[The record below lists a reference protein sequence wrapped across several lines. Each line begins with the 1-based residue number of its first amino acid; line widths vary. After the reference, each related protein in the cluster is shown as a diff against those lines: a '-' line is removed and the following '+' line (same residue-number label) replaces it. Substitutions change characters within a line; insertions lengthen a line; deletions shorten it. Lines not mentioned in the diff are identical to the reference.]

1 MGDKMLLIDEII
13 EDYSLR
19 KEIVSQVEH
28 SYDIEMSEH
37 DSAFLCGLI
46 KKHAPKKILE
56 IGVAAGGTTA
66 IILKCLEQNEEPY
79 QMYSVDIN
87 SFYYRKP
94 QEKCGYLAE
103 GTIKKLKHGT
113 HQFLFG
119 TGIASHLDNIGNEID
134 FVILDTTHSLPGE
147 MLDFLVIF
155 PFLSKGAVV
164 CLHDIALSQ
173 YKVYAEH
180 SYCTAILLSAVS
192 GDKMI
197 NLKALEDDEY
207 SYPNIG
213 AFRLTDE
220 TKPSL
225 ANLFIALT
233 LRWQYFPSS
242 EEMDKYHKII
252 YKYYDKQLCTM
263 FDKAVKMNAI
273 RIINNKF
280 KELCTFSPNTR
291 VLVYGA
297 GVVGR
302 SLLGLIRY
310 IDNVELVGCVDKKYK
325 NIGVVDGLEV
335 QAADK
340 IDINSF
346 DYIIVAI
353 QKEKIATEVVDYLQ
367 GIGVPRERIKL
378 IG

>member
-1 MGDKMLLIDEII
+1 MLLIDEII

-19 KEIVSQVEH
+19 KETVSQVAHIE
-28 SYDIEMSEH
+28 DIEMSEH

-46 KKHAPKKILE
+46 KKFAPKKILE
-56 IGVAAGGTTA
+56 VGVAAGGTTA
-66 IILKCLEQNEEPY
+66 IILKCLEQNGEPY

-103 GTIKKLKHGT
+103 ESIKKLKHGT

-119 TGIASHLDNIGNEID
+119 YGIASHLDNIGDEID
-134 FVILDTTHSLPGE
+134 FVILDTAHSLPGE

-164 CLHDIALSQ
+164 CLHDIALTQ
-173 YKVYAEH
+173 YNVYAES
-180 SYCTAILLSAVS
+180 SYCTTMLLSAVS

-197 NLKALEDDEY
+197 NMKSLENDEY

-213 AFRLTDE
+213 AFRITDE
-220 TKPSL
+220 TKLNL

-233 LRWQYFPSS
+233 LRWQYFPSGW
-242 EEMDKYHKII
+242 EIDNYCKMIRR
-252 YKYYDKQLCTM
+252 YYDKQLCRM
-263 FDKAVKMNAI
+263 FDKAVKMNAR
-273 RIINNKF
+273 RIINSKF
-280 KELCTFSPNTR
+280 QELCTFPSNTR

-297 GVVGR
+297 GAVGR
-302 SLLGLIRY
+302 SLLGLIKY
-310 IDNVELVGCVDKKYK
+310 IDNIKLVGCVDKKYK
-325 NIGVVDGLEV
+325 SIGVVDGIEV
-335 QAADK
+335 QAADE

-353 QKEKIATEVVDYLQ
+353 QKEKVAKEVVDYLQ
-367 GIGVPRERIKL
+367 GIGVPRERIKA
-378 IG
+378 IC

>member
-1 MGDKMLLIDEII
+1 MLLIDEII

-19 KEIVSQVEH
+19 KEIVSQVAHIE
-28 SYDIEMSEH
+28 DIEMSEH

-46 KKHAPKKILE
+46 KKVRPKKILE
-56 IGVAAGGTTA
+56 VGVAAGGTTA
-66 IILKCLEQNEEPY
+66 IILKCLEKNGDPY

-103 GTIKKLKHGT
+103 EFIKNLKYGT

-119 TGIASHLDNIGNEID
+119 TGIALHLENIGNEID

-197 NLKALEDDEY
+197 NLKDLEDDDY
-207 SYPNIG
+207 SYPNVG
-213 AFRLTDE
+213 AFRITDE
-220 TKPSL
+220 TKLNL

-233 LRWQYFPSS
+233 LRWQYFPSGW
-242 EEMDKYHKII
+242 EMDNY
-252 YKYYDKQLCTM
+252 YKMICRYYNKQLCMM
-263 FDKAVKMNAI
+263 FDKAVKMNAR
-273 RIINNKF
+273 RIIYSKF
-280 KELCTFSPNTR
+280 QELCTFPSNTR

-297 GVVGR
+297 GAVGR
-302 SLLGLIRY
+302 SLLGLIKY
-310 IDNVELVGCVDKKYK
+310 IDNIKLIGCVDKKYK
-325 NIGVVDGLEV
+325 SIGIVDGIEV
-335 QAADK
+335 QD
-340 IDINSF
+340 
-346 DYIIVAI
+346 
-353 QKEKIATEVVDYLQ
+353 
-367 GIGVPRERIKL
+367 P
-378 IG
+378 